1 MKYKRGN
8 RKGDNNIFEL
18 YPFNFVFQQPEDE
31 AHVAILSTCP
41 CERDLHYVITT
52 DGRVTDWAQRR
63 YEDTIP
69 PAKSTSAAAVCR
81 LNFR

>member
-1 MKYKRGN
+1 MSFKTETIIST
-8 RKGDNNIFEL
+8 NISGKF
-18 YPFNFVFQQPEDE
+18 QPEEE

-63 YEDTIP
+63 YEDPVP
-69 PAKSTSAAAVCR
+69 PATSASAGAVCR
-81 LNFR
+81 LNFRLVRNY

>member
-1 MKYKRGN
+1 MCST
-8 RKGDNNIFEL
+8 L
-18 YPFNFVFQQPEDE
+18 QPDEE

-63 YEDTIP
+63 YEDPVPTTTNP
-69 PAKSTSAAAVCR
+69 PASGDGAAICR

>member
-1 MKYKRGN
+1 M
-8 RKGDNNIFEL
+8 
-18 YPFNFVFQQPEDE
+18 QPDED

-41 CERDLHYVITT
+41 CEKDLHYVITT

-63 YEDTIP
+63 YEDPVP
-69 PAKSTSAAAVCR
+69 PTTASSATHGGDGAAICR